1 MSKLPSEAILI
12 VLFTPK
18 NSSNSNS
25 RVDLSKKLKQLN
37 ELIDSSIEI
46 EKNKRIPTSVLEC
59 FISKIIVCPDHL
71 EWHLRTGTEIT
82 KEDDKNEPIKL
93 AEFKINRDFAINFL
107 SQNSGAHHFKF
118 SCWKDEKIE
127 IYI

>member
-1 MSKLPSEAILI
+1 M
-12 VLFTPK
+12 
-18 NSSNSNS
+18 
-25 RVDLSKKLKQLN
+25 N

-82 KEDDKNEPIKL
+82 KEDEKNEPIKL
-93 AEFKINRDFAINFL
+93 AEFKINRDFAIHFL
-107 SQNSGAHHFKF
+107 TQKFLYFLNNSIVYLIVGQVYQMKQ
-118 SCWKDEKIE
+118 
-127 IYI
+127 

>member
-1 MSKLPSEAILI
+1 MLGIIDVCVIGWKNYAII
-12 VLFTPK
+12 
-18 NSSNSNS
+18 N
-25 RVDLSKKLKQLN
+25 DL
-37 ELIDSSIEI
+37 
-46 EKNKRIPTSVLEC
+46 KRIPTSVLEC

-82 KEDDKNEPIKL
+82 KDDDKTEPIKL
-93 AEFKINRDFAINFL
+93 AEFKINREFAINFL